1 MPSFKWQALPCIDPI
16 ASAFPVGRYE
26 SKLNVEC
33 EQVEVNL
40 NLILEMYFFAGIGII
55 ILELQK
61 RKYNH
66 SHLLG
71 SAVKNYLLIFNILIN
86 LWPNHEKTEL

>member
-16 ASAFPVGRYE
+16 ASAFPIARYE

-33 EQVEVNL
+33 EQVEFNL

-55 ILELQK
+55 TLELQK
-61 RKYNH
+61 RKYHH

-71 SAVKNYLLIFNILIN
+71 SAAKNYL
-86 LWPNHEKTEL
+86 